1 MFELDS
7 TLAQHI
13 VDRAMAILPHNINVM
28 DAQGMII
35 GSGDPSRLHT
45 RHEGAQLVLANRRVV
60 EIDEQAAACLR
71 GVRPGVNLPLLHA
84 ERLVGVLGITGAPE
98 VVRPYAE
105 LVRMAAE
112 MLMEQRQMQDERHWQ
127 RQRHEAW
134 LRQLLDPGHGLGALA
149 ADAEHLGLAMHWP
162 RQAVFLEL
170 PEHAD
175 PLPCQARLL
184 AALGGRAE
192 HWSAALGE
200 RLVFWCRPVA
210 HADTLEHWLER
221 ADARGWGVARLCA
234 GDPAHDLAE
243 LRASACAARDLLDY
257 ARSRLPGRRV
267 VTLDGHRLASL
278 LFSQRDSWQVR
289 HCWRPCSGCST
300 TIRKV
305 RWPLPWSPGAPMTG
319 TPRPVPR
326 RWESIATACATDW
339 SASLRSAGS
348 ISLAWS
354 TASNC
359 CWGCNCSF
367 RAAGNGRI
375 NRFTVQSHKMFPFQ
389 RRLPLAVAQGVAGPD
404 GAKMT
409 RPWAPI
415 PHP

>member
-210 HADTLEHWLER
+210 HADALEHWLER

-234 GDPAHDLAE
+234 GDP
-243 LRASACAARDLLDY
+243 
-257 ARSRLPGRRV
+257 
-267 VTLDGHRLASL
+267 
-278 LFSQRDSWQVR
+278 
-289 HCWRPCSGCST
+289 
-300 TIRKV
+300 
-305 RWPLPWSPGAPMTG
+305 
-319 TPRPVPR
+319 
-326 RWESIATACATDW
+326 
-339 SASLRSAGS
+339 
-348 ISLAWS
+348 
-354 TASNC
+354 
-359 CWGCNCSF
+359 
-367 RAAGNGRI
+367 
-375 NRFTVQSHKMFPFQ
+375 
-389 RRLPLAVAQGVAGPD
+389 
-404 GAKMT
+404 
-409 RPWAPI
+409 
-415 PHP
+415 

>member
-134 LRQLLDPGHGLGALA
+134 LRQLLDSGHGLGALA

-192 HWSAALGE
+192 
-200 RLVFWCRPVA
+200 
-210 HADTLEHWLER
+210 
-221 ADARGWGVARLCA
+221 
-234 GDPAHDLAE
+234 
-243 LRASACAARDLLDY
+243 
-257 ARSRLPGRRV
+257 
-267 VTLDGHRLASL
+267 
-278 LFSQRDSWQVR
+278 
-289 HCWRPCSGCST
+289 
-300 TIRKV
+300 
-305 RWPLPWSPGAPMTG
+305 
-319 TPRPVPR
+319 
-326 RWESIATACATDW
+326 
-339 SASLRSAGS
+339 
-348 ISLAWS
+348 
-354 TASNC
+354 
-359 CWGCNCSF
+359 
-367 RAAGNGRI
+367 
-375 NRFTVQSHKMFPFQ
+375 
-389 RRLPLAVAQGVAGPD
+389 
-404 GAKMT
+404 
-409 RPWAPI
+409 
-415 PHP
+415 

>member
-149 ADAEHLGLAMHWP
+149 TDAEHLGLAMHWP

-210 HADTLEHWLER
+210 HADALEHWLER

-289 HCWRPCSGCST
+289 QLLAPLQRLLDHDPQGSLAATLESWCAHDGHAQACAQALGIHRNSLRYRLERIASISGLDLA
-300 TIRKV
+300 RLEH
-305 RWPLPWSPGAPMTG
+305 RQQLLLGLQLL
-319 TPRPVPR
+319 VPR
-326 RWESIATACATDW
+326 R
-339 SASLRSAGS
+339 G
-348 ISLAWS
+348 
-354 TASNC
+354 
-359 CWGCNCSF
+359 
-367 RAAGNGRI
+367 
-375 NRFTVQSHKMFPFQ
+375 
-389 RRLPLAVAQGVAGPD
+389 
-404 GAKMT
+404 
-409 RPWAPI
+409 
-415 PHP
+415 